1 MDQTLMDELFER
13 IKILE
18 EENKILEN
26 EYNDL
31 DNQLKIKKTEQFTK
45 QWLSDKEKEENQK
58 KIDEYLKKLNDYK
71 TLIDENF
78 TFPVNKDPY
87 NVTLPATLKNPK
99 FNEIEILNFFKL
111 INDEK
116 KRLTNDRKRALEIAN
131 SKINPKKEI
140 DPKINLLIDEFEK
153 QFKGRIINRKNINY
167 IIKNFDRR
175 TKNIQAMMLYDSN
188 GIKVDEKIHDKL
200 KLYRAIDIKDLFE
213 NTYILSEEESQIIIN
228 DYKNDNKHFLKIYY
242 QMQVDKRFPA
252 ERELIPYK
260 IEPNYIDINQYN
272 LNIQTNSI
280 KQVENKENRCF
291 VFFDS
296 ILIGDGK
303 STTGLVS
310 SSSIKVYTT
319 LYSKDILNILHIH
332 LNDTSQEITID
343 SEFLEKNENILN
355 HKVFTADAMGKRLT
369 YKFLFKDYRL
379 IKIYYAVSNT
389 YIDEP
394 PFEEIRITPN
404 NYVKIL
410 KGEYKNYYG
419 QVKDFPIGMLA
430 RKDKDL
436 GELRK
441 MSSSGFQ
448 KEGYC
453 PDRHLEEL
461 PGFVSVEI
469 LFAGGS
475 PPLQMKQPINIS
487 IPVCFLIPLTPEEQI
502 KFEKSVIIQQE
513 MEIEEANQEI
523 EEIYKKCQEY
533 QTYIKNDSLLEEKS
547 LDDIKAILADVEKIN
562 SEELEKNAS
571 EEFKEKLEFIKEIKN
586 QINPMLIQKIRYFTL
601 MGKK

>member
-1 MDQTLMDELFER
+1 M
-13 IKILE
+13 
-18 EENKILEN
+18 
-26 EYNDL
+26 
-31 DNQLKIKKTEQFTK
+31 
-45 QWLSDKEKEENQK
+45 
-58 KIDEYLKKLNDYK
+58 
-71 TLIDENF
+71 
-78 TFPVNKDPY
+78 
-87 NVTLPATLKNPK
+87 
-99 FNEIEILNFFKL
+99 
-111 INDEK
+111 
-116 KRLTNDRKRALEIAN
+116 
-131 SKINPKKEI
+131 
-140 DPKINLLIDEFEK
+140 
-153 QFKGRIINRKNINY
+153 
-167 IIKNFDRR
+167 
-175 TKNIQAMMLYDSN
+175 
-188 GIKVDEKIHDKL
+188 
-200 KLYRAIDIKDLFE
+200 
-213 NTYILSEEESQIIIN
+213 
-228 DYKNDNKHFLKIYY
+228 
-242 QMQVDKRFPA
+242 
-252 ERELIPYK
+252 
-260 IEPNYIDINQYN
+260 
-272 LNIQTNSI
+272 
-280 KQVENKENRCF
+280 
-291 VFFDS
+291 
-296 ILIGDGK
+296 
-303 STTGLVS
+303 
-310 SSSIKVYTT
+310 
-319 LYSKDILNILHIH
+319 
-332 LNDTSQEITID
+332 
-343 SEFLEKNENILN
+343 EKNENILN

>member
-31 DNQLKIKKTEQFTK
+31 DNQLKLKKTEQFTK

-78 TFPVNKDPY
+78 TFPVNQDPY
-87 NVTLPATLKNPK
+87 NVTLPVTLKNPK

>member
-78 TFPVNKDPY
+78 TFPVNQDPY

>member
-31 DNQLKIKKTEQFTK
+31 DNQLKLKKTEQFTK

-78 TFPVNKDPY
+78 TFPVNQDPY

-296 ILIGDGK
+296 ILIGDG
-303 STTGLVS
+303 
-310 SSSIKVYTT
+310 
-319 LYSKDILNILHIH
+319 
-332 LNDTSQEITID
+332 
-343 SEFLEKNENILN
+343 
-355 HKVFTADAMGKRLT
+355 
-369 YKFLFKDYRL
+369 
-379 IKIYYAVSNT
+379 
-389 YIDEP
+389 
-394 PFEEIRITPN
+394 
-404 NYVKIL
+404 
-410 KGEYKNYYG
+410 
-419 QVKDFPIGMLA
+419 
-430 RKDKDL
+430 
-436 GELRK
+436 
-441 MSSSGFQ
+441 
-448 KEGYC
+448 
-453 PDRHLEEL
+453 
-461 PGFVSVEI
+461 I
-469 LFAGGS
+469 LF
-475 PPLQMKQPINIS
+475 LN
-487 IPVCFLIPLTPEEQI
+487 
-502 KFEKSVIIQQE
+502 
-513 MEIEEANQEI
+513 
-523 EEIYKKCQEY
+523 
-533 QTYIKNDSLLEEKS
+533 
-547 LDDIKAILADVEKIN
+547 
-562 SEELEKNAS
+562 
-571 EEFKEKLEFIKEIKN
+571 
-586 QINPMLIQKIRYFTL
+586 
-601 MGKK
+601 